1 MSDEAQNGNVTDFAA
16 LLAFLDETPNQL
28 AHSTSGLSNQE
39 LRFQNSPEEF
49 SVLENICHLRDL
61 ELQGYTS
68 RIRRIL
74 AEVDPALADFD
85 GARVAAE
92 SDYNNEQ
99 PGSALEA
106 FQAARQ
112 QNVAV
117 LRTLTEG
124 QLNREGN
131 LAGVGKVT
139 LRRLAEMICEHD
151 EGHLADLRALR
162 RRLERSRELTR

>member
-16 LLAFLDETPNQL
+16 LLAFLAETPNQL

-49 SVLENICHLRDL
+49 SVLENLCHLRDL
-61 ELQGYTS
+61 ERQGYTP

-124 QLNREGN
+124 QLNREGS
-131 LAGVGKVT
+131 LAGVGKIT
-139 LRRLAEMICEHD
+139 LRRLAELICEHD

>member
-1 MSDEAQNGNVTDFAA
+1 MSDEGQNGNVTDFAA

-28 AHSTSGLSNQE
+28 VNSASGLSNQE

-49 SVLENICHLRDL
+49 SVLENLCHLRDL
-61 ELQGYTS
+61 ELQGYTP

-92 SDYNNEQ
+92 SNYNDEQ
-99 PGSALEA
+99 PGSAFEA
-106 FQAARQ
+106 FQTARQ

-124 QLNREGN
+124 QLNREGS
-131 LAGVGKVT
+131 LAGVGKIT
-139 LRRLAEMICEHD
+139 LRRLAEMMREHD
-151 EGHLADLRALR
+151 EGHLADLRSLR

>member
-49 SVLENICHLRDL
+49 SVLENLCHLRDL
-61 ELQGYTS
+61 ERQGYTP

-124 QLNREGN
+124 QLNREGS
-131 LAGVGKVT
+131 LAGVGKIT

-162 RRLERSRELTR
+162 RRLERCRELTR

>member
-16 LLAFLDETPNQL
+16 LLAFLEQTPNQL
-28 AHSTSGLSNQE
+28 ANSTSGFSNQE

-61 ELQGYTS
+61 ELQGYTP

-92 SDYNNEQ
+92 SNYNNEQ
-99 PGSALEA
+99 PGTALEA
-106 FQAARQ
+106 FQTVRQ
-112 QNVAV
+112 QNVAL

-124 QLNREGN
+124 QLNREGS
-131 LAGVGKVT
+131 LAGVGKIT
-139 LRRLAEMICEHD
+139 LRRLAEMMREHD
-151 EGHLADLRALR
+151 EGHLADLRSLR
-162 RRLERSRELTR
+162 RRLERSRDLTR